1 MDSSFCMLFLSHM
14 KCNSYLS
21 SDSEN
26 WVLQISCAKVSSCQV
41 GRNPEPFYQD
51 IIIYSISPDLLM
63 NLSALIK
70 TLDCFDIFSSLQ
82 QEKCIQA
89 RQRGFHFKK
98 YFRQAFSV
106 SGKRIW
112 SVFTPFKHKNILKFQ
127 VLINVEN
134 AISFYQHFQLHNFI
148 PNEVI

>member
-14 KCNSYLS
+14 NCNSYLS

-70 TLDCFDIFSSLQ
+70 TLDCFDIFSSL
-82 QEKCIQA
+82 
-89 RQRGFHFKK
+89 
-98 YFRQAFSV
+98 
-106 SGKRIW
+106 
-112 SVFTPFKHKNILKFQ
+112 
-127 VLINVEN
+127 
-134 AISFYQHFQLHNFI
+134 
-148 PNEVI
+148 